1 MLGFLKGPFLVLYFS
16 YYTLMTFLIILS
28 VILLSMLMILPSTVI
43 RQLIWDNLNWLLNL
57 NLISKTL
64 WTGAEFGLLFSML
77 KKLN

>member
-1 MLGFLKGPFLVLYFS
+1 
-16 YYTLMTFLIILS
+16 
-28 VILLSMLMILPSTVI
+28 MLMILPSTVI

-64 WTGAEFGLLFSML
+64 WTGAEFGLLLSML